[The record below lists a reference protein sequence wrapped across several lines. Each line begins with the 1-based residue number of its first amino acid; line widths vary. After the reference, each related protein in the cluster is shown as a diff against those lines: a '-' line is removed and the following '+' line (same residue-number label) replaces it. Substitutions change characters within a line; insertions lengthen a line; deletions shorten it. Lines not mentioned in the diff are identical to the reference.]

1 MVYFCGFKNITYNSP
16 TFAALTVVVIIEL
29 HQNCKEQS
37 SFKVAKNAIS
47 GIQRQWG
54 GAPQNKGWGRLGEEH
69 EF

>member
-47 GIQRQWG
+47 GIQRQ
-54 GAPQNKGWGRLGEEH
+54 
-69 EF
+69 